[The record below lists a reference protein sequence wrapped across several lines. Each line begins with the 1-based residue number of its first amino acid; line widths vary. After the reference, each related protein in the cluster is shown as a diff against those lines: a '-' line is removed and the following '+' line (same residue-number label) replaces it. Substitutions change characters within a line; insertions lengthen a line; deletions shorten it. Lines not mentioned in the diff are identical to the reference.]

1 MMTQTHGSIGGLL
14 SSDLTRVMRGR
25 ESSIPLAP
33 LGRTASPSPNAVRVR
48 PPPSGLWMRNT
59 GKTTAL
65 DGGGSDVSAAMSE
78 HGEQL
83 KQEMGDVVQTAKD
96 QVVDLRETAR
106 TRIEEE
112 VDRRRTEL
120 GTGARR
126 IADATRQTS
135 RDLRDEGKD
144 LPAML
149 IDQASSGI
157 DRAASYLEETDAE
170 QVMRD
175 LRDAGRRM
183 PWLFVAA
190 GVAVGF
196 AASRVIKAAGND
208 DGWSG
213 HRPEPTT
220 DPMITRHMEPAD
232 QATAGLP
239 AAPAIGETT
248 GIAGSSEV
256 AGS

>member
-1 MMTQTHGSIGGLL
+1 M
-14 SSDLTRVMRGR
+14 
-25 ESSIPLAP
+25 
-33 LGRTASPSPNAVRVR
+33 
-48 PPPSGLWMRNT
+48 
-59 GKTTAL
+59 
-65 DGGGSDVSAAMSE
+65 SAAMSE
-78 HGEQL
+78 HGELL
-83 KQEMGDVVQTAKD
+83 KQEIGDVVQTAKD

-106 TRIEEE
+106 TRIEDE

-149 IDQASSGI
+149 IDQASTGI
-157 DRAASYLEETDAE
+157 DRAAAYLEENDAE

-175 LRDAGRRM
+175 LRDAGRRW
-183 PWLFVAA
+183 PWLFAAA

-196 AASRVIKAAGND
+196 AASRLIKAAGGG

-220 DPMITRHMEPAD
+220 DPVVTRHVEPAG

-248 GIAGSSEV
+248 GVAGSSGV

>member
-1 MMTQTHGSIGGLL
+1 M
-14 SSDLTRVMRGR
+14 
-25 ESSIPLAP
+25 
-33 LGRTASPSPNAVRVR
+33 
-48 PPPSGLWMRNT
+48 
-59 GKTTAL
+59 
-65 DGGGSDVSAAMSE
+65 SAAMSE
-78 HGEQL
+78 HGEEL
-83 KQEMGDVVQTAKD
+83 KQEMGDVVQTARH

-157 DRAASYLEETDAE
+157 DRAATYLEETDAE

-196 AASRVIKAAGND
+196 AASRMIKAAGND

-213 HRPEPTT
+213 HRPEPTIDPVITRTT
-220 DPMITRHMEPAD
+220 DPAGTV
-232 QATAGLP
+232 TTGLP
-239 AAPAIGETT
+239 AAPATGEATPF
-248 GIAGSSEV
+248 AGPGEV
-256 AGS
+256 AAS